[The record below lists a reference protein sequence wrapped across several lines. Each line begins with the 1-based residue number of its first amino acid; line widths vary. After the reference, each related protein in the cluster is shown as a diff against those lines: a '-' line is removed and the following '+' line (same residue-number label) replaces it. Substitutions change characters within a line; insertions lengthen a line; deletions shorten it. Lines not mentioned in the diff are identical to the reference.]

1 MTLNFDQ
8 WVDRSHSDSVKW
20 NKYKNQDVIPLWVA
34 DTDFTSP
41 PEVIAELQQRV
52 AEGVFGYGFT
62 PPELIELFIER
73 ANKRYQWNIKPEWIV
88 SLPGLVCGLNVAV
101 RATVGRAPSGGLQQ
115 SSLLPSPI
123 YPPFIQAAQSEGR
136 VYKNILVK
144 EVDQRWVADFAS
156 PELALDG
163 GEKLL
168 MLCNPY
174 NPGGTVYR
182 RDELLQQLAFAQQHD
197 LVVCSDEIHCDLL
210 LDPQAKH
217 IPFASLSEDA
227 AQRSITLM
235 SPSKTFNLAGLGA
248 SMAIIPNA
256 ELRRKF
262 EKNAEGI
269 VPHVNILAY
278 VAALAAYKHG
288 APWLEQQLAYLRGN
302 QQLATQR
309 INAMPGLKM
318 LPIEG
323 TYLGWIDAS
332 ALPLD
337 NPYRFFVNAGVGFTS
352 GLDFGAPKFVRINL
366 GCQRALLEKALVRM
380 EQALAT
386 LDV

>member
-20 NKYKNQDVIPLWVA
+20 NKYKEQDVIPLWVA
-34 DTDFTSP
+34 DTDFTAP
-41 PEVIAELQQRV
+41 PQVIAELQQRV

-62 PPELIELFIER
+62 PPELIALFVQR
-73 ANKRYQWNIKPEWIV
+73 MSDLYQWSIKPEWII

-101 RATVGRAPSGGLQQ
+101 RANTTRQEA
-115 SSLLPSPI
+115 SLLPSPI
-123 YPPFIQAAQSEGR
+123 YPPFVQAAQSEGR
-136 VYKNILVK
+136 QFKSILVK
-144 EVDQRWVADFAS
+144 EQQQRWVVDLNDAS
-156 PELALDG
+156 LQLDG
-163 GEKLL
+163 SEKLL

-182 RDELLQQLAFAQQHD
+182 REELLQQQAFAQENN

-210 LDPQAKH
+210 LEPGLQH
-217 IPFASLSEDA
+217 IPFASLNEDA
-227 AQRSITLM
+227 EQRSITLM

-256 ELRRKF
+256 ALRRKF
-262 EKNAEGI
+262 QDTAKGI

-278 VAALAAYKHG
+278 VAATAAYRDG
-288 APWLEQQLAYLRGN
+288 ARWLEEQLDYLRGN
-302 QQLATQR
+302 RNLVTRR
-309 INAMPGLKM
+309 INTMHGLRM

-332 ALPLD
+332 ALPVGD
-337 NPYRFFVNAGVGFTS
+337 PYRFFVEAGVGFTS
-352 GLDFGAPKFVRINL
+352 GADFGNPRFVRINL
-366 GCQRALLEKALVRM
+366 GCQRALLEKALDRM
-380 EQALAT
+380 DIALSG
-386 LDV
+386 LDC

>member
-41 PEVIAELQQRV
+41 PQVIAELQKRV

-62 PPELIELFIER
+62 PPELIDLLVQR
-73 ANKRYQWNIKPEWIV
+73 MRVLYQWSIKPEWII

-101 RATVGRAPSGGLQQ
+101 RANTSRQE
-115 SSLLPSPI
+115 SSVMPSPI

-136 VYKNILVK
+136 QFKSIPVK
-144 EVDQRWVADFAS
+144 EQQQRWVLDVSDAS
-156 PELALDG
+156 QQLDG
-163 GEKLL
+163 SEKLL

-182 RDELLQQLAFAQQHD
+182 REELLQQQAFAQENN

-210 LDPQAKH
+210 LEPGLQH
-217 IPFASLSEDA
+217 IPFASLNEDA
-227 AQRSITLM
+227 EQRSITLM

-248 SMAIIPNA
+248 SIAIIPNA
-256 ELRRKF
+256 ALRKKF
-262 EKNAEGI
+262 KDTANGI

-278 VAALAAYKHG
+278 VAATAAYRDG
-288 APWLEQQLAYLRGN
+288 ATWLEEQLDYLRGN
-302 QQLATQR
+302 RDLVTKR
-309 INAMPGLKM
+309 INAMPGLRM

-332 ALPLD
+332 ALPVED
-337 NPYRFFVNAGVGFTS
+337 PYHFFVEAGVGFTS
-352 GLDFGAPKFVRINL
+352 GADFGNHRFVRINL
-366 GCQRALLEKALVRM
+366 GCQRALLEKALDRM
-380 EQALAT
+380 DIALSG
-386 LDV
+386 LDR